1 VRPRATHLGYKGLLF
16 LAAVSVVF
24 LATPY
29 SNLFFLRMG
38 FLFVLAV
45 LGPWWSLHNLSG
57 ILGVLVSVLPAAAG
71 QEHVVTL
78 RLRGPARA
86 RMQITCRLGIGR
98 EWHEVAVLPC
108 LRGEQVV
115 EGRLRGMPRG
125 VHAITG
131 LMLSTSYPLGV
142 CEWCKKLPAAAEV
155 VAHPAPMG
163 LPKHLDAHAA
173 AAELAGMAAWPGAG
187 TAVIGLRE
195 YRTGDPLRA
204 VHWKASARRGS
215 WVVKETEAEAQAA
228 LEVVLDRRAPAHA
241 LEHALSEATALVL
254 RAAGGKEQLLL
265 KSQGLHQGSGAGSE
279 PVAAT
284 LRWLA
289 GARALPA
296 TAPPPPPF
304 GPGALRLPLSRVLRE
319 HGHG

>member
-29 SNLFFLRMG
+29 SNLFFLLMG
-38 FLFVLAV
+38 FLCVLAV
-45 LGPWWSLHNLSG
+45 LGPWWSMRNLAGISG
-57 ILGVLVSVLPAAAG
+57 ELVSVQPAAAG
-71 QEHVVTL
+71 QEHMVTL
-78 RLRGPARA
+78 RVRGPARG
-86 RMQITCRLGIGR
+86 RMQITCRLGIGQQ
-98 EWHEVAVLPC
+98 WHEVAVLPC

-115 EGRLRGMPRG
+115 QGRLRGLPRG

-142 CEWCKKLPAAAEV
+142 CEWLRKLPAAAEV
-155 VAHPAPMG
+155 VAHPAPVG
-163 LPKHLDAHAA
+163 LPKHLDARAA
-173 AAELAGMAAWPGAG
+173 AAELAGLAALPSAG

-195 YRTGDPLRA
+195 YQSGDPLRA
-204 VHWKASARRGS
+204 MHWKASARRGA
-215 WVVKETEAEAQAA
+215 WVVKETEAESQAA
-228 LEVVLDRRAPAHA
+228 LEVVLDRRAPERV

-265 KSQGLHQGSGAGSE
+265 KSQGRHQGSGAGAE

-289 GARALPA
+289 DTRALPA
-296 TAPPPPPF
+296 TAPPPPPCR
-304 GPGALRLPLSRVLRE
+304 PGALRLPLSRVLRE
-319 HGHG
+319 NGHG